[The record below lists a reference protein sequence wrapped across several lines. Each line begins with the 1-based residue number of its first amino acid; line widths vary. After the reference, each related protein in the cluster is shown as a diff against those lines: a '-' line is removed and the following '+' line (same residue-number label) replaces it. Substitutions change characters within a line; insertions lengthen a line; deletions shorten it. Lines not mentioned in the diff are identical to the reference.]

1 MNIDRPSFWFGVIV
15 GLLIA
20 AFIFEV
26 LKWLLTH
33 TIIIR

>member
-1 MNIDRPSFWFGVIV
+1 VNIDRPSFWFGVIA
-15 GLLIA
+15 GLLVA

-26 LKWLLTH
+26 LKWAEAH